1 MAATK
6 TRSWLRNARRHS
18 TNVGGGAV
26 ESVVAPWIPDVTTA
40 PPNTPKPRR
49 RWLQFSLRTNL
60 VFVQCGL
67 AAERVLSESGRL
79 LLFGRVLSVAEPHD
93 EGAGHLDEKN
103 A

>member
-6 TRSWLRNARRHS
+6 TLPWLRNARRHS
-18 TNVGGGAV
+18 TKVGGGAI
-26 ESVVAPWIPDVTTA
+26 ESTVNPRIPDVTTA
-40 PPNTPKPRR
+40 PTNTPKARR

-60 VFVQCGL
+60 EFVQCGL

-93 EGAGHLDEKN
+93 EGAGQLDEKN